1 MLNFYRSTSFGL
13 DPFYRSTGFGFDPGF
28 ARQRRSNKKR
38 TPA

>member
-1 MLNFYRSTSFGL
+1 MLNFYRSTG
-13 DPFYRSTGFGFDPGF
+13 YGFDPGF